1 MRCFLKGLLD
11 MQQILY
17 LRKSIAN
24 FLKPSALSAARSRF
38 NSLLDTN
45 YSPIR
50 INVLREDNICRL
62 WSMAKSHSKYYTIIL
77 VCELYTPS
85 SELFKELNWQ
95 TFPERVTYQKA
106 ILMYRIINNISP
118 DYLKKLWLIYF

>member
-1 MRCFLKGLLD
+1 
-11 MQQILY
+11 MQPILY

-38 NSLLDTN
+38 NSLLDTI
-45 YSPIR
+45 YSPIL
-50 INVLREDNICRL
+50 INVLREDNVCRL

-77 VCELYTPS
+77 VCELYTHS
-85 SELFKELNWQ
+85 SELFEELNWQ

-106 ILMYRIINNISP
+106 ILMYRIINNICP
-118 DYLKKLWLIYF
+118 DYLNN